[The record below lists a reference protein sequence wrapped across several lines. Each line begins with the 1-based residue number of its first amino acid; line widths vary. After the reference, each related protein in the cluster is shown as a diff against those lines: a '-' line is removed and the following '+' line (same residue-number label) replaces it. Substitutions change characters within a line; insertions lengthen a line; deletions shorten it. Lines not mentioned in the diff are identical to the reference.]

1 MSDFSQLS
9 LVVEVP
15 WPSAPIDGNATVQ
28 YLPLADAILEDTFF
42 PRRRERAPAS
52 VEDLAVRLLDP
63 KREARTA
70 SVVEESQPACD
81 VAGGTSDAKPS
92 LTGIAFAARFVAF
105 RRGLNRATR
114 LDAILA
120 LSRASSPGLAEAVE
134 RLSSAAGSM
143 LESRRHEGAK
153 ALNHFDDTIV
163 WLLAMFG
170 QRIHASAM
178 GRVIPSLATL
188 ISLHEGDVDVLADA
202 KGLTTHLLGRIL
214 PTPLVDSLL
223 ANYERPYAVTLAIGG
238 SPVESISTFVRR
250 LFQSTL
256 VVCDE
261 ALLESLIQQV
271 LDDAGISPE
280 PRDDPFHTVKP
291 RLEVQRAPARDSTSR
306 AASGLAAMRRLVP
319 GHPSIVNLLVSKA
332 ALLGTGVEPSPTLF
346 AGGSADAR
354 LFLLRTLVDATDA
367 ALVIVD
373 ASDIHTLTQAQTV
386 AKPADARMS
395 SGTIVVIEGFDT
407 LRVLDDWDYDLQR
420 AHRLSTQR
428 ALAHLLTHG
437 VPAAPILTL
446 WPRSP
451 AWFVCGS
458 DADADP
464 GSPYLRT
471 GGSNGLISAL
481 RDLLGE
487 EVHLGDLSIALMVE
501 LLRPHYDAC
510 ADPASGNDVADTPV
524 DMIQV
529 PDATIVSAARLAHRG
544 RSGVHGAR
552 RAIEAAARRAV
563 MRVVSGEPP
572 ARIVITPDDLL
583 RDDLLV

>member
-1 MSDFSQLS
+1 MSDFSPLS

-15 WPSAPIDGNATVQ
+15 WPSAPIDGHSTVR
-28 YLPLADAILEDTFF
+28 YLPLADGILEDTFF

-70 SVVEESQPACD
+70 SDVEESQQDCVVP
-81 VAGGTSDAKPS
+81 GGTLDTVPS
-92 LTGIAFAARFVAF
+92 LTGLAYAARFVAF
-105 RRGLNRATR
+105 RRGLNHATR

-120 LSRASSPGLAEAVE
+120 LSRASTPGLSEAVE

-143 LESRRHEGAK
+143 LASRRHEAAK
-153 ALNHFDDTIV
+153 ALSSLDDTIV

-188 ISLHEGDVDVLADA
+188 ISLHQGDVDVLTDA

-214 PTPLVDSLL
+214 TDQQIGSLL
-223 ANYERPYAVTLAIGG
+223 AEYRKPYPVTLAIGG
-238 SPVESISTFVRR
+238 TPVESLSAFVRR
-250 LFQSTL
+250 LFRATI
-256 VVCDE
+256 VCDE
-261 ALLESLIQQV
+261 ALLESLMLQV
-271 LDDAGISPE
+271 LGDAGIASE
-280 PRDDPFHTVKP
+280 PRDELFDPPVRQAAAP
-291 RLEVQRAPARDSTSR
+291 PAPARDSTSR
-306 AASGLAAMRRLVP
+306 AASGVAAITKLVP
-319 GHPSIVNLLVSKA
+319 EHPTLVNLLVSKA
-332 ALLGTGVEPSPTLF
+332 ALLGRGVEPSPTLF
-346 AGGSADAR
+346 AGGSVEAR
-354 LFLLRTLVDATDA
+354 LFVLRTLAAATDA
-367 ALVIVD
+367 SLVIVD

-386 AKPADARMS
+386 AKPADGRMS

-407 LRVLDDWDYDLQR
+407 LRVTDDWDYDLQR

-464 GSPYLRT
+464 ASPFLRT
-471 GGSNGLISAL
+471 GGSRGLIPAL
-481 RDLLGE
+481 CNLLGD

-501 LLRPHYDAC
+501 LLRPFYEAC
-510 ADPASGNDVADTPV
+510 GDSASGSDAANTQV
-524 DMIQV
+524 DMIKV

-563 MRVVSGEPP
+563 MRVASGEPP
-572 ARIVITPDDLL
+572 TRIVITPDDLS
-583 RDDLLV
+583 RDDQRV